1 MLDPNAFDSRWTLL
15 VGLPVIAWLVVI
27 AWRRTQAVAT
37 RIRDVR
43 AEMARHPQDPYQSLA
58 ALMAEKQIGKPKRGK
73 KETGRTQ
80 GGADGKR
87 RD

>member
-1 MLDPNAFDSRWTLL
+1 MLDPNAFDARWTLL
-15 VGLPVIAWLVVI
+15 VGLPIIAWLVVI
-27 AWRRTQAVAT
+27 AWRRSRAVAT

-58 ALMAEKQIGKPKRGK
+58 ALMAEENRENKSRRKTR
-73 KETGRTQ
+73 

-87 RD
+87 SD